1 MYVVKGMIYLA
12 IIEKLTPEGRRDF
25 KKISEWQKRFDEW
38 LVSHGATWKSVK
50 HFVTEV
56 GEPVYET
63 WLEYPNYTAI
73 DEDDEISRG
82 FAQNPEFLELIS
94 PMSTWFQRVNS
105 RIMKEI

>member
-1 MYVVKGMIYLA
+1 MVLPFLFFLVKMNKDDIFWDA
-12 IIEKLTPEGRRDF
+12 TTNRRARKQD
-25 KKISEWQKRFDEW
+25 DETNAR
-38 LVSHGATWKSVK
+38 LSHGATWKSVK

-73 DEDDEISRG
+73 DEDEEISRG